1 MRGAEP
7 PAVVGYADRRRGV
20 VQRGRRPD
28 EHAVRTVGSTPTRRL
43 TRERADETFQPLGV
57 PRPDPTDPEAP
68 LAVDYERSRTPAKA
82 GPIPLL
88 LAVAVCLPG
97 AYLGLAELLDLGAP
111 HLAPPLQALVYGAA
125 VIGAAFAL
133 AWAAEAAQLD
143 VSASLAIGVL
153 ALIAVLPEYA
163 VGFVFAW
170 KGGNDVERFGPD
182 CRPPDAEGAS
192 NCSLVLANMTGA
204 NRLLIGIGWSMIVF
218 IAYWQWRRRG
228 ERHEGVR
235 MERSKSVELAFLSI
249 ACAYSLTLPLKRT
262 ITLLDAV
269 ILVSIFIAYTLRI
282 SKAPQTHPD
291 LIGPAAWIGGM
302 GRRVRRASVLGMFAF
317 AGVVILLVAE
327 HFAESLVETGAEFGV
342 SEFLLVQWLAP
353 LASEAPELLVVAL
366 YAWRLKTGQA
376 LTAVVSSKINQW
388 TLLVGTLP
396 LVFAIASGSLSG
408 LPVESAQ
415 RQELLLTGAQTV
427 FAVALL
433 VNLSISFREALA
445 LFGLFWAQF
454 ILGAVVPPSLKGL
467 ELLVLSGIYMLL
479 GLWLIVRKFGD
490 FRDRFRDGLR
500 TPYSELEPEAST
512 ETRTTS

>member
-1 MRGAEP
+1 M
-7 PAVVGYADRRRGV
+7 
-20 VQRGRRPD
+20 
-28 EHAVRTVGSTPTRRL
+28 
-43 TRERADETFQPLGV
+43 
-57 PRPDPTDPEAP
+57 DPTEPEAP
-68 LAVDYERSRTPAKA
+68 LAADPEPTTTTARS
-82 GPIPLL
+82 GPVPLL
-88 LAVAVCLPG
+88 LAVAACVPG
-97 AYLGLAELLDLGAP
+97 AYLGLAELFHFGHP
-111 HLAPPLQALVYGAA
+111 ELAPPLLALTYGVA
-125 VIGAAFAL
+125 VIGAAFVL

-170 KGGNDVERFGPD
+170 KGGNDVEQYGAS
-182 CRPPDAEGAS
+182 CKPPDAEGAS

-228 ERHEGVR
+228 ERHEGVA
-235 MERSKSVELAFLSI
+235 MERSKAVELAYLSL
-249 ACAYSLTLPLKRT
+249 ACAYCLTLPLKRT
-262 ITLLDAV
+262 VTLIDAV

-291 LIGPAAWIGGM
+291 LIGPAAWIGAM
-302 GRRVRRASVLGMFAF
+302 GNTARRASVLSMFAV

-327 HFAESLVETGAEFGV
+327 HFAESLVETGTELGV

-366 YAWRLKTGQA
+366 YAWRLKTSEA

-396 LVFAIASGSLSG
+396 LVFAIASGSLHG
-408 LPVESAQ
+408 LPVETAQ
-415 RQELLLTGAQTV
+415 REEVLLTAAQTV
-427 FAVALL
+427 FAVAIL
-433 VNLSISFREALA
+433 VNLCISLREAFA

-454 ILGAVVPPSLKGL
+454 ILGAVVPPSFKGI
-467 ELLVLSGIYMLL
+467 ELLVLSAVYILL
-479 GLWLIVRKFGD
+479 GVFLLARRHGD
-490 FRDRFRDGLR
+490 FRHLLRDGFR
-500 TPYSELEPEAST
+500 TPYSELEPGAAAPREGRSQVT
-512 ETRTTS
+512 K

>member
-1 MRGAEP
+1 M
-7 PAVVGYADRRRGV
+7 
-20 VQRGRRPD
+20 
-28 EHAVRTVGSTPTRRL
+28 
-43 TRERADETFQPLGV
+43 
-57 PRPDPTDPEAP
+57 DPTEPEAP
-68 LAVDYERSRTPAKA
+68 LAADPEPTTTAARS
-82 GPIPLL
+82 GPVPLL
-88 LAVAVCLPG
+88 LAVAACIPG
-97 AYLGLAELLDLGAP
+97 AYLGLAELFHLGHP
-111 HLAPPLQALVYGAA
+111 ELAPPLLALTYGVA
-125 VIGAAFAL
+125 VIGAAFVL

-170 KGGNDVERFGPD
+170 KGGNDVEQYGAS
-182 CRPPDAEGAS
+182 CKPPDHEGTS

-228 ERHEGVR
+228 ERHEGVA
-235 MERSKSVELAFLSI
+235 MERSKAVELAYLSL
-249 ACAYSLTLPLKRT
+249 ACAYCLTLPLKRT
-262 ITLLDAV
+262 VTLIDAV

-291 LIGPAAWIGGM
+291 LIGPAAWIGAM
-302 GRRVRRASVLGMFAF
+302 GKTARRASVLSMFAV

-327 HFAESLVETGAEFGV
+327 HFAESLVETGTELGV

-366 YAWRLKTGQA
+366 YAWRLKTSEA

-396 LVFAIASGSLSG
+396 LVFAIASGSLHG
-408 LPVESAQ
+408 LPVETAQ
-415 RQELLLTGAQTV
+415 REEVLLTAAQTV
-427 FAVALL
+427 FAVAIL
-433 VNLSISFREALA
+433 VNLCISLREAFA

-454 ILGAVVPPSLKGL
+454 ILGAVVPPSSKGI
-467 ELLVLSGIYMLL
+467 ELLVLSAIYILL
-479 GLWLIVRKFGD
+479 GVFLLARRHGD
-490 FRDRFRDGLR
+490 FRHLLRDGFR
-500 TPYSELEPEAST
+500 TPYSELEPGAAAPREGRSQVT
-512 ETRTTS
+512 K

>member
-1 MRGAEP
+1 
-7 PAVVGYADRRRGV
+7 
-20 VQRGRRPD
+20 
-28 EHAVRTVGSTPTRRL
+28 
-43 TRERADETFQPLGV
+43 
-57 PRPDPTDPEAP
+57 
-68 LAVDYERSRTPAKA
+68 LAVDSERTGSPARRR
-82 GPIPLL
+82 PVPLM
-88 LAVAVCLPG
+88 LAVAVCVPG
-97 AYLGLAELLDLGAP
+97 IYLGLSELFHLGAP
-111 HLAPPLQALVYGAA
+111 HLSPPLLALAYGAA
-125 VIGAAFAL
+125 VIGAAFVL

-170 KGGNDVERFGPD
+170 KGGNDVEQFGPS
-182 CRPPDAEGAS
+182 CRPPDYPGAS
-192 NCSLVLANMTGA
+192 NCELVLANMTGA

-228 ERHEGVR
+228 ERHAGVT
-235 MERSKSVELAFLSI
+235 MERSKSVELTYLAI

-262 ITLLDAV
+262 ITLIDAV

-291 LIGPAAWIGGM
+291 LIGPAAWIGSM
-302 GRRVRRASVLGMFAF
+302 SKRARRSSVLGMFAF
-317 AGVVILLVAE
+317 AGIVILLVAE
-327 HFAESLVETGAEFGV
+327 HFAESLVETGTEFGV

-366 YAWRLKTGQA
+366 YAARLKTGEA

-408 LPVESAQ
+408 LPVEAAQ
-415 RQELLLTGAQTV
+415 RQEVLLTGAQTV

-433 VNLSISFREALA
+433 VNLSISLREAFA

-454 ILGAVVPPSLKGL
+454 ILGAVVPARYKGT
-467 ELLVLSGIYMLL
+467 ELLVLSGVYLLL
-479 GLWLIVRKFGD
+479 GLWLIARRLGD

-500 TPYSELEPEAST
+500 VPYTELEPEASAEAQAPT
-512 ETRTTS
+512 K

>member
-1 MRGAEP
+1 
-7 PAVVGYADRRRGV
+7 
-20 VQRGRRPD
+20 
-28 EHAVRTVGSTPTRRL
+28 
-43 TRERADETFQPLGV
+43 
-57 PRPDPTDPEAP
+57 
-68 LAVDYERSRTPAKA
+68 LAVDSEPTGSPARR
-82 GPIPLL
+82 GPVPLL
-88 LAVAVCLPG
+88 LAVAVCVPG
-97 AYLGLAELLDLGAP
+97 TYLGLSELFHLGGP
-111 HLAPPLQALVYGAA
+111 HLSPPLLALTYGAA

-170 KGGNDVERFGPD
+170 KGGNQVEQFGPS
-182 CRPPDAEGAS
+182 CRSPDDQGAS

-228 ERHEGVR
+228 ERHAGVT
-235 MERSKSVELAFLSI
+235 MERSKSVELTYLAI

-262 ITLLDAV
+262 ITLIDAV

-291 LIGPAAWIGGM
+291 LIGPAAWIGSM
-302 GRRVRRASVLGMFAF
+302 SKRARRTSVLGMFAF
-317 AGVVILLVAE
+317 AGIVILLVAE
-327 HFAESLVETGAEFGV
+327 HFAESLVETGTEFGV

-366 YAWRLKTGQA
+366 YAARLKTGEA

-408 LPVESAQ
+408 LPVEAAQ
-415 RQELLLTGAQTV
+415 RQEVLLTGAQTV

-433 VNLSISFREALA
+433 VNLSISLREAFA

-454 ILGAVVPPSLKGL
+454 ILGAVVPPRFKGT
-467 ELLVLSGIYMLL
+467 ELLVLSGVYMLL
-479 GLWLIVRKFGD
+479 GLWLIARRFGD

-500 TPYSELEPEAST
+500 VPYTELEPEASAEAQAT
-512 ETRTTS
+512 K